1 MVTIISSIDA
11 GQNFQP
17 LQMTKHTLW
26 LVIHFLNYSTGMQY
40 YLMKTNTNC

>member
-26 LVIHFLNYSTGMQY
+26 LVSDSFSKLQY
-40 YLMKTNTNC
+40 WYAILFDEDKH